1 MAANASR
8 APATAI
14 ERISSLEGRLLLSKL
29 FVWALVG
36 LCIGALAG
44 GLAFA
49 AMGQKVAATAF
60 LRLQDPTD
68 LVAVAGGARQVTPDN
83 QDHTTQFVAG
93 EVAYLSSD
101 GFARAVARKMAKDE
115 PVDLKVI
122 QENGSAVVSVSCSSS
137 SGEEARRTVQAAVDL
152 YAQQLEQR
160 VDRQVR
166 TILPT
171 LAEWQSNAD
180 ADDSRVQTIQRLRD
194 SVQLQADMM
203 RNLLVMQPPALSDPG
218 VDPWVVGAV
227 VGGLVG
233 GSCVVAALLLRW
245 RRSGV
250 GTVARVVAGGA
261 DGVLLPAV
269 DLDMPP
275 RDAWS
280 VEQARLASTLYAICR
295 SDSAT
300 PVILVVGASASSG
313 ASVVAG
319 LLELAVAQS
328 PERPALTTRVV
339 DGGAIGNAD
348 LTPDLIESATTVVL
362 VTRLA
367 FDNAATAECGLNFT
381 DAARD
386 VPLMAVFT
394 YRRRIWA

>member
-1 MAANASR
+1 LAANASR

-14 ERISSLEGRLLLSKL
+14 ERMSSLEGRLLLTKL
-29 FVWALVG
+29 FVWAFVG
-36 LCIGALAG
+36 VCIGALAG

-49 AMGQKVAATAF
+49 AMGQSVAATAF

-68 LVAVAGGARQVTPDN
+68 LVAVAGGARQVTPDS

-122 QENGSAVVSVSCSSS
+122 QENESSVVSMSCSSS
-137 SGEEARRTVQAAVDL
+137 SGEEARRTVQTAVDL

-171 LAEWQSNAD
+171 LSEWQSGAEAD
-180 ADDSRVQTIQRLRD
+180 PSRVQTIQRLRD

-203 RNLLVMQPPALSDPG
+203 RNLLVMQSPALSDPG
-218 VDPWVVGAV
+218 VDAWVVGAV

-233 GSCVVAALLLRW
+233 GACVVAVLLVRW

-250 GTVARVVAGGA
+250 GTVARVVAGSA

-280 VEQARLASTLYAICR
+280 TEQARIASTLYAICPASTTSR
-295 SDSAT
+295 
-300 PVILVVGASASSG
+300 VILVVGASASSG
-313 ASVVAG
+313 ASVISG
-319 LLELAVAQS
+319 LLELAVVQS
-328 PERPALTTRVV
+328 PERSAVTTRVV
-339 DGGAIGNAD
+339 DGGAIGDEA
-348 LTPDLIESATTVVL
+348 LTADLIEAATTVVL

-367 FDNAATAECGLNFT
+367 SDDAATAECGLNFK

-394 YRRRIWA
+394 YRRRTWA